1 MQTYN
6 TKRTLARLRLC
17 RWHMRHEGKLL
28 TQGKTYTA
36 AASTD
41 VRKTWA
47 LYDWSAPSETRHERA

>member
-1 MQTYN
+1 
-6 TKRTLARLRLC
+6 
-17 RWHMRHEGKLL
+17 MRHEGKLL